1 MYTGIKYKALPQAG
15 IEQIKVNDHG
25 IPFLPRPRRMAE
37 ICFHADTSVSSELSG
52 STANVGSDTI
62 SATTFAEDK
71 TMVNATSAE
80 VAETALG
87 SVVLTPGAFYQIRN
101 KHGRYLTRWGPD
113 GVIFEKTYPDVY
125 CNFQAARFPGTNY
138 VTLRTD
144 AGTTIN
150 VDRGFNPPAL
160 WLYPLY
166 AAGAFEAISAGEGKY
181 YLIVRDMS
189 RLDQGPWVVKGE
201 NINGNAI
208 TTAQYPATIHTV
220 YITEVHSLEAG
231 DDV

>member
-25 IPFLPRPRRMAE
+25 IPFLPRPAAWLRYVSTQTPHLRVP
-37 ICFHADTSVSSELSG
+37 ADFSVS
-52 STANVGSDTI
+52 GSDTI